1 MENGKWKMGNQM
13 KDQTHFMAFFIIF
26 IVVRGASIIA
36 IMAPIPG
43 VMSLVLGDHV
53 CVCESVCVSVECV
66 CDTQQVC
73 HQLI

>member
-1 MENGKWKMGNQM
+1 M

-26 IVVRGASIIA
+26 IVIRGTSIIA

-53 CVCESVCVSVECV
+53 CVCVCVCRVCV